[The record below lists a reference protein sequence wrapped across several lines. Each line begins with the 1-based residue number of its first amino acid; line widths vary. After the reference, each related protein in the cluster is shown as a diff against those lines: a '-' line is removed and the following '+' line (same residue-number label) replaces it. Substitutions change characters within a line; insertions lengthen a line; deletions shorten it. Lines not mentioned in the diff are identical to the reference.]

1 MMMSTESAEAHNK
14 RERTCV
20 GCAERAEPN
29 EMVRLVLGPNGEVAA
44 DAAGGAFGRGAH
56 VHPALLCITNACK
69 FGLARSFK
77 AAVKVTSEEL
87 SAEIAAAYM
96 RRAEGLLLAAKRAKR
111 LTVGAD
117 ETLAAL
123 VQHPNATVVIAN
135 DAASVVK
142 RTEIASAIAEGRACT
157 WTNKAGLGRMLARDE
172 VAVCA
177 VIDVAMAEALRH
189 AVGVASAMRS
199 GTLERSESTDQNEDR
214 VSGPTEDVSKCLE
227 ER

>member
-1 MMMSTESAEAHNK
+1 MMSTESAPAHNK

-20 GCAERAEPN
+20 GCGERAEPV
-29 EMVRLVLGPNGEVAA
+29 EMVRLVLGPDGAIAV
-44 DAAGGAFGRGAH
+44 DAGGGAFGRGAH
-56 VHPALLCITNACK
+56 VHPSLDCVTKACK

-77 AAVKVTSEEL
+77 TAIKATSEEL
-87 SAEIAAAYM
+87 ANEISAAYM
-96 RRAEGLLLAAKRAKR
+96 RRAEGLLLAAKRAKT

-117 ETLAAL
+117 ETLSAL
-123 VQHPNATVVIAN
+123 AQHPNATVIVAN
-135 DAASVVK
+135 DAASIVK
-142 RTEIASAIAEGRACT
+142 RTEIATAIAEGRACT

-189 AVGVASAMRS
+189 AVGVASS
-199 GTLERSESTDQNEDR
+199 VR

>member
-1 MMMSTESAEAHNK
+1 MMSTETHNK

-20 GCAERAEPN
+20 GCGERAEPHD
-29 EMVRLVLGPNGEVAA
+29 MVRLVLGPNGEVAV

-56 VHPALLCITNACK
+56 VHAVPECVTKACK

-77 AAVKVTSEEL
+77 AAVKTTSDQL
-87 SAEIAAAYM
+87 ANEIAAAYM
-96 RRAEGLLLAAKRAKR
+96 RRAEGLLLAAKRAKT

-123 VQHPNATVVIAN
+123 LQHPNATVVIAN

-157 WTNKAGLGRMLARDE
+157 WTNKASLGRMLARDE

-177 VIDVAMAEALRH
+177 VIDVAMAEALRQ
-189 AVGVASAMRS
+189 AVGVASSVRVV
-199 GTLERSESTDQNEDR
+199 DQ
-214 VSGPTEDVSKCLE
+214 SPKEDVSKCLE

>member
-1 MMMSTESAEAHNK
+1 MSTESAEAHNK

-20 GCAERAEPN
+20 GCGERAEPH
-29 EMVRLVLGPNGEVAA
+29 EMVRLVLGPNGEVAV

-56 VHPALLCITNACK
+56 VHPSLDCVTKACK
-69 FGLARSFK
+69 FGLSRSFK
-77 AAVKVTSEEL
+77 TAVKATSEEL
-87 SAEIAAAYM
+87 STEIAAAYM
-96 RRAEGLLLAAKRAKR
+96 RRAVGLLLAAKRAKT

-123 VQHPNATVVIAN
+123 MQHPKATVVIAN
-135 DAASVVK
+135 DAASIVK
-142 RTEIASAIAEGRACT
+142 RTEIAGAIAEGRACT

-189 AVGVASAMRS
+189 ALGVASAVRS